1 MSQIT
6 LLDMYASPWCERV
19 RWTFKF
25 KGVPFGKQTYQPG
38 PVDEEKVKK
47 LTGQAQ
53 VPVLL
58 VNGKAIPDS
67 SDILA
72 WLETYES
79 EPSLVPK
86 SEKDRAQVTMWEE
99 LMDGVLGPQAR
110 MLIIGHLLR
119 ATDPE
124 LQKAGQ
130 YFAQKCQYSTYAEEH
145 AKVKVERVLNILKYA
160 LDGRQYLVG
169 ERFTLAD
176 VTAASMLLLVNPPPD
191 ELFLFPAA
199 MRPMYTVPITQDVT
213 YGPVFDW
220 RDKVYRK
227 HRGEAVRP

>member
-1 MSQIT
+1 MTKIS

-19 RWTFKF
+19 RWSFKF
-25 KGVPFGKQTYQPG
+25 KGVPFEKQTYQPG

-58 VNGKAIPDS
+58 VNDKAIPDS
-67 SDILA
+67 GDILT
-72 WLETYES
+72 WLESYKS

-86 SEKDRAQVTMWEE
+86 SEKELAQVIMWEE

-110 MLIIGHLLR
+110 MLIIGHFLR
-119 ATDPE
+119 ATDLE
-124 LQKAGQ
+124 LQKMGE
-130 YFAQKCQYSTYAEEH
+130 YFAQKCRYSRYAEEH
-145 AKVKVERVLNILKYA
+145 AKVKVERVLNILKHA
-160 LDGRQYLVG
+160 LDGRQYLVDN
-169 ERFTLAD
+169 RFSLAD

-191 ELFLFPAA
+191 ELFLFPAT
-199 MRPMYTVPITQDVT
+199 MRPLYTVPTTQTDAHA
-213 YGPVFDW
+213 PVFAW
-220 RDKVYRK
+220 RDQIYRN